1 MLFYNT
7 YALVRAQ
14 GFHPHVGLYHA
25 LRPGHPALI
34 SDLMEE
40 FRAPIVDATVLALLH
55 RKQVTL
61 QDFRMPSPDDAL
73 CRMTDA
79 ARKTVTQTFETVF
92 NRAVTHPDASERCD
106 YRRAIA
112 LQAQRLVAVIQDGE
126 SMYQPFVRR

>member
-1 MLFYNT
+1 
-7 YALVRAQ
+7 
-14 GFHPHVGLYHA
+14 
-25 LRPGHPALI
+25 
-34 SDLMEE
+34 
-40 FRAPIVDATVLALLH
+40 
-55 RKQVTL
+55 
-61 QDFRMPSPDDAL
+61 
-73 CRMTDA
+73 MTDD